1 MTPELSERIAYGR
14 SIRERAES
22 LIEAHGPSAEI
33 EARLAAVIAA
43 DGLTPAAAVM
53 FEDDARNL
61 AVPHALG
68 MGTVHVAEAPE
79 PGAHV
84 QFHTDDLA
92 TFLRA
97 LR

>member
-43 DGLTPAAAVM
+43 
-53 FEDDARNL
+53 
-61 AVPHALG
+61 AVPAERQFWEA
-68 MGTVHVAEAPE
+68 VAERVVRITGEPRLHPE
-79 PGAHV
+79 
-84 QFHTDDLA
+84 F
-92 TFLRA
+92 
-97 LR
+97 